1 LSLSRLDLDGAGSPE
16 ALVTRI
22 LKLEPGLTLPV
33 PIEDVCSALDIV
45 SIADLETE
53 GFEAALIT
61 DELKS
66 QGAILVA
73 KGRSRQRRRFSI
85 AHELGHFLIPAH
97 MPPPD
102 GQFLCSADQL
112 RLLAQRDQ
120 DRRARMEVEAN
131 RFAALL
137 LMPPPLLRARLREKR
152 QPQLEKL
159 VALAETFDVSKDAMA
174 RAFAEHHDEPVA
186 VLIWRNGRLARCY
199 RSATMPWLSVRIG
212 DYATREQRGGLS
224 AVAVGPITAPS
235 ELDPHHWFDERS
247 ARQVLALTEQRMP
260 QREEFVMQMLHA
272 ELRDEDEPG
281 DRDPDERWRPRF

>member
-22 LKLEPGLTLPV
+22 LKIEPGLTLPV
-33 PIEDVCSALDIV
+33 PIEELCSALDIV

-66 QGAILVA
+66 RGAILVA
-73 KGRSRQRRRFSI
+73 KSRSRQRRRFSI

-97 MPPPD
+97 MPPSD
-102 GQFLCSADQL
+102 GQFLCSAEQL
-112 RLLAQRDQ
+112 RLLAQKDQ

-152 QPQLEKL
+152 HPQLEHL
-159 VALAETFDVSKDAMA
+159 VALADMFDVSKEAMA
-174 RAFAEHHDEPVA
+174 RAYAEHHDEPVA
-186 VLIWRNGRLARCY
+186 VLIWSDGRLVRSY
-199 RSATMPWLSVRIG
+199 RSSTMPWLSVRIG
-212 DYATREQRGGLS
+212 DRATREQL
-224 AVAVGPITAPS
+224 GPNATSGTAS
-235 ELDPHHWFDERS
+235 VSDPAMGATETWFEERT
-247 ARQVLALTEQRMP
+247 ARLVLELTEQQMQLRTGLIL
-260 QREEFVMQMLHA
+260 QMLHA
-272 ELRDEDEPG
+272 ELRGSD
-281 DRDPDERWRPRF
+281 DPDESDAQERWRPRF

>member
-1 LSLSRLDLDGAGSPE
+1 MSLGRLDLDGAGSPE

-33 PIEDVCSALDIV
+33 PIEELCSALDIV

-61 DELKS
+61 DDVKS

-73 KGRSRQRRRFSI
+73 KSRSRQRRRFSI

-97 MPPPD
+97 MPPSD
-102 GQFLCSADQL
+102 GQFLCSAEQL
-112 RLLAQRDQ
+112 RLLAQKDQ

-152 QPQLEKL
+152 HPQLEHL
-159 VALAETFDVSKDAMA
+159 VALADMFDVSKEAMA
-174 RAFAEHHDEPVA
+174 RAYAEHHDETVA
-186 VLIWRNGRLARCY
+186 VLIWRDGRLVRCY
-199 RSATMPWLSVRIG
+199 RSATMPWLSVQIR
-212 DYATREQRGGLS
+212 DHATREQLGGLS
-224 AVAVGPITAPS
+224 AAAVGSITAPS
-235 ELDPHHWFDERS
+235 EVDPLDWFDERS
-247 ARQVLALTEQRMP
+247 ARQVLELIEQRMP
-260 QREEFVMQMLHA
+260 QRGEFVMQMLHA
-272 ELRDEDEPG
+272 ELRDEDEPR

>member
-1 LSLSRLDLDGAGSPE
+1 MSLSRLDLDGAGSPE

-33 PIEDVCSALDIV
+33 PIEDLCSALDIV

-61 DELKS
+61 DDVKS

-97 MPPPD
+97 MPPLD
-102 GQFLCSADQL
+102 GRFLCSAEQL

-152 QPQLEKL
+152 RPQLEQL
-159 VALAETFDVSKDAMA
+159 VALAQTFNVSKDAMA
-174 RAFAEHHDEPVA
+174 RAYAEHHDEPVA
-186 VLIWRNGRLARCY
+186 VLTWRDGRLVRCY
-199 RSATMPWLSVRIG
+199 RSAAMPWLGLRIG
-212 DYATREQRGGLS
+212 DSAAREQLRALS
-224 AVAVGPITAPS
+224 AVSAGSITMPF
-235 ELDPHHWFDERS
+235 EVEPHDWFDERS
-247 ARQVLALTEQRMP
+247 ARRVLELTEQRMS
-260 QREEFVMQMLHA
+260 RRDGFVMQMLHA

-281 DRDPDERWRPRF
+281 DRDPNERWRPRF